1 LAVAPVTVPNFFGD
15 LYSRDLEMKAVML
28 AAGTGTRLG
37 PAVVEHPPKV
47 LLQFGGKSLLQR
59 HIESLRRLGIEE
71 LVLGV
76 GYHQDEIEQE
86 IAALCAEDFV
96 RTVFNKD
103 YNDGNI
109 VTLWTLRDELCC
121 RGPVLLM
128 DADVLY
134 DEDLLSCLVD
144 SRHEN
149 CMLLDRGFTPGDEPV
164 KLCIRNGEIVEFRKW
179 LSADF
184 DFCGE
189 SVGLFKLSAS
199 VAEKIIAQ
207 CGLYLAQGRR
217 QDPYEEAIRD
227 VVLTSRRL
235 TFSYED
241 VTGMPW
247 IEIDFA
253 TDVERANAVVLP
265 RIVAAEDDRRAA
277 ILIKPAVVH
286 GEIQRL

>member
-1 LAVAPVTVPNFFGD
+1 
-15 LYSRDLEMKAVML
+15 MKAVML
-28 AAGTGTRLG
+28 AAGVGARLG
-37 PAVVEHPPKV
+37 PAVAERSPKI

-59 HIESLRRLGIEE
+59 HVESLKRHGVDE

-76 GYHQDEIEQE
+76 GYHQEEIEQE

-109 VTLWTLRDELCC
+109 VTLWILRDELCC
-121 RGPVLLM
+121 GKPVLLM
-128 DADVLY
+128 DADVLS
-134 DEDLLSCLVD
+134 DECVLSRLIF
-144 SRHEN
+144 SQHEN
-149 CMLLDRGFTPGDEPV
+149 CMLLDRGFIPGDEPV

-179 LSADF
+179 LSAEF

-189 SVGLFKLSAS
+189 SVGLFKLSAC
-199 VAEKIIAQ
+199 VAEKIVAQ
-207 CGLYLAQGRR
+207 SGLYLAQGRR

-227 VVLTSRRL
+227 VLLTSKDH
-235 TFSYED
+235 TFSFED
-241 VTGMPW
+241 ITGMPW

-253 TDVERANAVVLP
+253 ADIEHANAVILP
-265 RIVAAEDDRRAA
+265 RILTAEGDRCAA

-286 GEIQRL
+286 GDVQRL